1 MTDRRLRVVQWAT
14 GNAGRP
20 ALRALIR
27 HPLLEL
33 VGVHAHAAA
42 KVGRDAG
49 ELAGVPERTGILATA
64 DAEALLALR
73 PDCVSYMAVGETRPR
88 DAVADLCRILE
99 AGVDVVSTSLV
110 SLVYPPFAHAGL
122 RDALEKA
129 ALQGGA
135 TLYTSG
141 IDPGFSGDVLPLS
154 LLQLCERVDSV
165 RTIELMNYGSYPD
178 AGFTGEYFGFGKPLD
193 FEAPLFRPGALRWG
207 WGGMVRMVADA
218 LGVELD
224 EIREAHER
232 APAPE
237 AFATAMARVEEG
249 TCAAVR
255 FEVQGIAYGR
265 PVVVAEH
272 VNRLR
277 DDIAPQW
284 PQPLPGKGS
293 GYRVVVEGVPRL
305 ACDLDLS
312 GPDGD
317 PNTGGITAT
326 AMRVINA
333 IPAVCAARPGLVST
347 LDLPLF
353 TARGLL
359 RR

>member
-1 MTDRRLRVVQWAT
+1 
-14 GNAGRP
+14 
-20 ALRALIR
+20 
-27 HPLLEL
+27 
-33 VGVHAHAAA
+33 
-42 KVGRDAG
+42 
-49 ELAGVPERTGILATA
+49 
-64 DAEALLALR
+64 
-73 PDCVSYMAVGETRPR
+73 
-88 DAVADLCRILE
+88 
-99 AGVDVVSTSLV
+99 
-110 SLVYPPFAHAGL
+110 
-122 RDALEKA
+122 
-129 ALQGGA
+129 
-135 TLYTSG
+135 
-141 IDPGFSGDVLPLS
+141 
-154 LLQLCERVDSV
+154 
-165 RTIELMNYGSYPD
+165 
-178 AGFTGEYFGFGKPLD
+178 
-193 FEAPLFRPGALRWG
+193 
-207 WGGMVRMVADA
+207 MVRMVADA

-237 AFATAMARVEEG
+237 PFTTAMARVEQG

-353 TARGLL
+353 TARGLV